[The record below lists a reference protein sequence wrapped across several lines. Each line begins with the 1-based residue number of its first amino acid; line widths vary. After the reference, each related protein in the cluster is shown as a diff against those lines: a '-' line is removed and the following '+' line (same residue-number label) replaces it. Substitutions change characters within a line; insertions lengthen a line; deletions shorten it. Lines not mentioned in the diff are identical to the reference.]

1 MSGITGAVNG
11 LALEVG
17 ATVNWT
23 ALHNNLLSPAVT
35 ALISAA
41 ATVEFNTGL
50 VEKHQQELNHML
62 DAAKVEGGLPEDL
75 LLVAG
80 ALADMSLTLLDE
92 RQAAVDRVRTLVIP
106 LAELGV
112 LEMPV

>member
-1 MSGITGAVNG
+1 MRGVTEAIND

-23 ALHNNLLSPAVT
+23 ALHSNLQSPAVT

-41 ATVEFNTGL
+41 ATAEFNTGL
-50 VEKHQQELNHML
+50 IQKHQQELSHML
-62 DAAKVEGGLPEDL
+62 DAAEAEGGVPEDL
-75 LLVAG
+75 LFVAG
-80 ALADMSLTLLDE
+80 ALANMSLTLLDE
-92 RQAAVDRVRTLVIP
+92 RQEAVDRVRALVIP
-106 LAELGV
+106 LAALGV

>member
-1 MSGITGAVNG
+1 MSGITGAIND

-50 VEKHQQELNHML
+50 MQKHQQDLNRIL
-62 DAAKVEGGLPEDL
+62 DAAKTKGGVPEDL
-75 LLVAG
+75 LPVAS
-80 ALADMSLTLLDE
+80 ALANMSLSHLDK
-92 RQAAVDRVRTLVIP
+92 RQAAVDQVRAHVIP

-112 LEMPV
+112 LEIPV

>member
-1 MSGITGAVNG
+1 MSGITEAIND
-11 LALEVG
+11 LALQVG

-23 ALHNNLLSPAVT
+23 ALHNNLQSPAVA

-50 VEKHQQELNHML
+50 IQRHQQDLNHVL
-62 DAAKVEGGLPEDL
+62 DAARTNSGTPEDQL
-75 LLVAG
+75 LIAS
-80 ALADMSLTLLDE
+80 ALANMSLSHLDE
-92 RQAAVDRVRTLVIP
+92 RQASVDRVRALVIP

-112 LEMPV
+112 LELPM